1 MITQNLPDQPAS
13 RGMHLL
19 RTKLNIPH
27 PHADR
32 VELPWLVQR
41 LESGLKARLIVIS
54 VPAGSSKTTLV
65 SVWASQCKQPG

>member
-1 MITQNLPDQPAS
+1 
-13 RGMHLL
+13 MHLL

-32 VELPWLVQR
+32 VERPWLVQR